1 MEQMVIKYLENNYHF
16 TLSTLV
22 SYKLVDKFDGSE
34 VGLRSVMQTIMS
46 IFNIDDETLFPI
58 WEKWSENKAIEVN
71 NRITDFRYKIY
82 EATGYNVELSLEDM
96 NKILYE
102 SPDNEF
108 DSTQYDYSLP
118 RHAIESKSHGKKM
131 Q

>member
-1 MEQMVIKYLENNYHF
+1 MDDLIIKYLENNYIF

-34 VGLRSVMQTIMS
+34 VGLRSVLSTLKDV
-46 IFNIDDETLFPI
+46 FNIDDNTLLPI
-58 WEKWSENKAIEVN
+58 WEKWSESKAIEVN
-71 NRITDFRYKIY
+71 NRITDFRYKVY

-96 NKILYE
+96 NKVLYE

-108 DSTQYDYSLP
+108 NSTQYDYSLP
-118 RHAIESKSHGKKM
+118 RHAVEGSGKKM
-131 Q
+131 Y